1 MTKVGNSARNKRD
14 VMLRSLSAQG
24 DYDKVNEIWDKL
36 VKKRD
41 ASQEDVVPGL
51 KRLKLANEKRNRQSI
66 LYAS

>member
-1 MTKVGNSARNKRD
+1 
-14 VMLRSLSAQG
+14 MLRSLSAQG

>member
-1 MTKVGNSARNKRD
+1 MMKVGNSARNKRD
-14 VMLRSLSAQG
+14 IMMRSLSAQG
-24 DYDKVNEIWDKL
+24 NYDKVDEIWDKL

-51 KRLKLANEKRNRQSI
+51 KRLKPAAEKRNRRTI

>member
-1 MTKVGNSARNKRD
+1 
-14 VMLRSLSAQG
+14 MLRSLSAQG
-24 DYDKVNEIWDKL
+24 DYDKVDEIWDKL

-51 KRLKLANEKRNRQSI
+51 KRLKPANEKRNHRSI